1 MNDLKLENQL
11 CFPLYA
17 ASKELIKK
25 YKPVLDK
32 FDLTYTQYLVMLVLW
47 EDNSINVKTL
57 GERLMLDS
65 GTLTPLLKK
74 MESKGYVKREVNDK
88 DERNLVISL
97 TEVGKNLKGKCSSV
111 PKEVGKC
118 LNLNE
123 NEAIIL
129 YSLLYK
135 VIGNIKDT
143 SM

>member
-1 MNDLKLENQL
+1 MNELKLENQL

-74 MESKGYVKREVNDK
+74 MESKGYVKRVVNDK

-97 TEVGKNLKGKCSSV
+97 TEEGKKLKSKCSSV

-123 NEAIIL
+123 NEAITL

-135 VIGNIKDT
+135 VIENIKGT

>member
-97 TEVGKNLKGKCSSV
+97 TEVGKNLKEKCSSV